1 MIPKYQINFR
11 SYIMKNLITI
21 SSLKMVCVALIVTLS
36 IVGCGESDPE
46 NKGNHLPDVNIIEND
61 TTIRVGATIN
71 LSAVILD
78 VDGDELTY
86 KWTFSEKPTG
96 SKASLTNS
104 DTLVKETSFTADVEG
119 KYIVNLTAKD
129 ALDAVGSDS
138 VTIVATNSCT
148 SSVEVDKDIT
158 TDTVFDEDKC
168 YNITRGILNISNN
181 ALLTIKPGAIVIFE
195 ENGGINVSDDGALNA
210 VGTAKKPILFTGK
223 QKINPGYWRSI
234 AFRGSDDPR
243 NEIDYAIV
251 EYAGAGYGYGSLHLV
266 GNYGTD
272 NRLKL
277 SNTTFKHSASHGFC
291 LEKRSKMD
299 KFENITSTKNTL
311 SAGRVDMSILDKLDS
326 ASNFTGNLGDDY
338 ITVEYGDVFTDA
350 TWKSLS
356 VPIYFKR
363 ALTIHDEALLTL
375 SAGSHL
381 VFDNGIKV
389 TTGPLG
395 ALKAVGTA
403 KEPILFTGKQ
413 KTAGFWEGI
422 TIGSD
427 NTNNIMEYVTV
438 EYASNALYL
447 NTHFSNSTRARASV
461 KNSTFRHNSNYGIY
475 IYYDSVANYNQD
487 IDSVNTFENNTNGN
501 INRRN

>member
-1 MIPKYQINFR
+1 
-11 SYIMKNLITI
+11 MKNLMTI
-21 SSLKMVCVALIVTLS
+21 SSLKVVFVALMVTLS

-46 NKGNHLPDVNIIEND
+46 NKGNHLPDVNIIEKD
-61 TTIRVGATIN
+61 TTIRVGTTID

-96 SKASLTNS
+96 SKASLANS
-104 DTLVKETSFTADVEG
+104 DKLVKKTSFTADVEG
-119 KYIVNLTAKD
+119 KYIVKLTAKD
-129 ALDAVGSDS
+129 TLDAVGSDS
-138 VTIVATNSCT
+138 ITIIATNSCI
-148 SSVEVDKDIT
+148 SSVDVATDIT
-158 TDTVFDEDKC
+158 KDTVFDEDKC

-181 ALLTIKPGAIVIFE
+181 ALLTIKAGAIVIFE
-195 ENGGINVSDDGALNA
+195 ENGGINVSSEGALKA
-210 VGTAKKPILFTGK
+210 VGTATKPILFTGK
-223 QKINPGYWRSI
+223 QKTAGYWRSI
-234 AFRGSDDPR
+234 AFRGSKDTR
-243 NEIDYAIV
+243 NEIDHAIV
-251 EYAGAGYGYGSLHLV
+251 EYAGAGYGYGSVHLV
-266 GNYGTD
+266 GNYGFD
-272 NRLKL
+272 NHLKL
-277 SNTTFKHSASHGFC
+277 SNTIFKQSASHGFC

-299 KFENITSTKNTL
+299 KFENITSTQNTL
-311 SAGRVDMSILDKLDS
+311 SAGRVDMSVLDKLDS
-326 ASNFTGNLGDDY
+326 KSNFTGNLGDDY
-338 ITVEYGDVFTDA
+338 ITVEYGDVFTNA

-363 ALTIHDEALLTL
+363 ALTIHDGALLTL

-381 VFDNGIKV
+381 VFDDGIKV

-427 NTNNIMEYVTV
+427 NINNIMEYVTV

-447 NTHFSNSTRARASV
+447 NTHFVNSTTAKASV
-461 KNSTFRHNSNYGIY
+461 KNSTFRHNSGYGIY
-475 IYYDSVANYNQD
+475 IYYDSVAIYNKD
-487 IDSVNTFENNTNGN
+487 IDGVNTFEDNTKGS
-501 INRRN
+501 IKRRD